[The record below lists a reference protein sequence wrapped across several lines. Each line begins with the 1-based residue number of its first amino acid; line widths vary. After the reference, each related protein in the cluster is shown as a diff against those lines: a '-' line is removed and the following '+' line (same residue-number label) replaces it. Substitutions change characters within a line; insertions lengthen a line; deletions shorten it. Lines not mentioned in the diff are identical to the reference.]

1 MEDNG
6 MSVDTMGALPGA
18 IEDKV
23 SLKAKLRRAE
33 RVNRLRSLS
42 LVAPL
47 LVFVLSIFVLPIGM
61 MMFRSVE
68 NPEVRD
74 TLPKTAAALA
84 AWDGK
89 SVPDEPVYAAL
100 AADLAQAQ
108 KDRTTGLVGKRLNY
122 EIAGARSRLLKAG
135 RMVEAGGAGPWKDKF
150 LTSDKEWGSVPFWA
164 VMKRSTAAYTPYY
177 LLTSVDLR
185 QDVAGAIVKAEPD
198 QAIFLDVFTRTI
210 WISLLVTVATLVLG
224 YPVAHLLAILP
235 AKHANMLMILVLL
248 PFTTSILVR
257 TTAWIVLLQTNGVI
271 NDILVALHFTTERAQ
286 LIFNRFGT
294 VLAMT
299 HIQLP
304 FTILPIYSVMKSI
317 PPSHLRAARSLGAGP
332 FTAFAS
338 VYVPQTLPGVGAG
351 CLLTF
356 ILSLGYYITPA
367 LVGGP
372 QDQMVSYFVALYTNK
387 ELNWGQASALGAL
400 LLFITLALYAVFN
413 RVVGIDKVKLG

>member
-1 MEDNG
+1 MAVAALEG
-6 MSVDTMGALPGA
+6 GAVTGVDRT
-18 IEDKV
+18 
-23 SLKAKLRRAE
+23 SLKTKLRRAE
-33 RVNRLRSLS
+33 RLNRARSFS

-47 LVFVLSIFVLPIGM
+47 LLFVLAVFALPIGLM
-61 MMFRSVE
+61 LVRAVE
-68 NPEVRD
+68 NTEVREA
-74 TLPKTAAALA
+74 LPKTMLSLQG
-84 AWDGK
+84 WDGQATPGED
-89 SVPDEPVYAAL
+89 VFAAF
-100 AADLAQAQ
+100 ADDLTQTQ
-108 KDRTTGLVGKRLNY
+108 KDRTTALVGKRINY
-122 EIAGARSRLLKAG
+122 EVPGARSRFLKAG
-135 RMVEAGGAGPWKDKF
+135 RLIDAGGGGPWKEKF
-150 LTSDKEWGSVPFWA
+150 LANDAEWGSVEFWA
-164 VMKRSTAAYTPYY
+164 IMKRAGATFTPYY

-185 QDVAGAIVKAEPD
+185 QDASGAVTRNFAD
-198 QAIFLDVFTRTI
+198 QSIFLDIFYRTI
-210 WISLLVTVATLVLG
+210 WISFMVTLATLVLG

-235 AKHANMLMILVLL
+235 PKHANMLMILVLL

-257 TTAWIVLLQTNGVI
+257 TTAWIVLLQSNGVL
-271 NDILVALHFTTERAQ
+271 NDFLLALNITTERVQ

-317 PPSHLRAARSLGAGP
+317 PASHLRAARSLGAGP
-332 FTAFAS
+332 LTAFVS
-338 VYVPQTLPGVGAG
+338 VYMPQTLPGVGAG

-387 ELNWGQASALGAL
+387 EMNWGQASALGAIL
-400 LLFITLALYAVFN
+400 LMITLVLYAVFN

>member
-1 MEDNG
+1 MAVAALEG
-6 MSVDTMGALPGA
+6 GAVTGVDRT
-18 IEDKV
+18 
-23 SLKAKLRRAE
+23 SLKTKLRRAE
-33 RVNRLRSLS
+33 RLNRARSFS

-47 LVFVLSIFVLPIGM
+47 LLFVLAVFALPIGLM
-61 MMFRSVE
+61 LVRAVE
-68 NPEVRD
+68 NTEVRES
-74 TLPKTAAALA
+74 LPKTMLSLQ
-84 AWDGK
+84 AWDGQATPGED
-89 SVPDEPVYAAL
+89 VFAAF
-100 AADLAQAQ
+100 ADDLTQTQ
-108 KDRTTGLVGKRLNY
+108 KDRTTALVGKRINY
-122 EIAGARSRLLKAG
+122 EVPGARSRFLKAG
-135 RMVEAGGAGPWKDKF
+135 RLIDAGGGGPWKEKF
-150 LTSDKEWGSVPFWA
+150 LATDAEWGSVEFWA
-164 VMKRSTAAYTPYY
+164 IMKRAGATLTPYY

-185 QDVAGAIVKAEPD
+185 QDANGAVMRNFAD
-198 QAIFLDVFTRTI
+198 QSIFLDIFYRTI
-210 WISLLVTVATLVLG
+210 WISFMVTLATLVLG

-235 AKHANMLMILVLL
+235 PKHANMLMILVLL

-257 TTAWIVLLQTNGVI
+257 TTAWIVLLQSNGVL
-271 NDILVALHFTTERAQ
+271 NDFLLALNITTERVQ

-317 PPSHLRAARSLGAGP
+317 PASHLRAARSLGAGP
-332 FTAFAS
+332 LTAFVS
-338 VYVPQTLPGVGAG
+338 VYMPQTLPGVGAG

-387 ELNWGQASALGAL
+387 EMNWGQASALGAIL
-400 LLFITLALYAVFN
+400 LMITLVLYAVFN

>member
-1 MEDNG
+1 MA
-6 MSVDTMGALPGA
+6 VAALPGEA
-18 IEDKV
+18 GPAVDRT
-23 SLKAKLRRAE
+23 SLKTKLRRAE
-33 RVNRLRSLS
+33 RVNRLRSFS

-47 LVFVLSIFVLPIGM
+47 LLFVLAVFALPIGLM
-61 MMFRSVE
+61 LLRAVE
-68 NPEVRD
+68 NTEVRE
-74 TLPKTAAALA
+74 TMPRTIAALNG
-84 AWDGK
+84 WDGRETPGEE
-89 SVPDEPVYAAL
+89 VFAAF
-100 AADLAQAQ
+100 ATDLVQTQ
-108 KDRTTGLVGKRLNY
+108 KDRTTALVGKRINY
-122 EIAGARSRLLKAG
+122 EVPGARSRFLKAG
-135 RMVEAGGAGPWKDKF
+135 RLMDAGGGGPWKEKF
-150 LTSDKEWGSVPFWA
+150 LASDAEWGSVEFWA
-164 VMKRSTAAYTPYY
+164 IMKRAGQTLTPYY

-185 QDVAGAIVKAEPD
+185 QDAGGAVTTNFAD
-198 QAIFLDVFTRTI
+198 QSIFIDIFIRTLS
-210 WISLLVTVATLVLG
+210 ISLVVTLATLVLG

-235 AKHANMLMILVLL
+235 PRHANVLMILVLL

-257 TTAWIVLLQTNGVI
+257 TTAWIVLLQSNGVL
-271 NDILVALHFTTERAQ
+271 NDILLALHLTTERVQ

-332 FTAFAS
+332 LTAFVS

-372 QDQMVSYFVALYTNK
+372 QDQMVSYFVALYTNR
-387 ELNWGQASALGAL
+387 EMNWGQASALGGIL
-400 LLFITLALYAVFN
+400 LMITLVLYAVFN

>member
-1 MEDNG
+1 MAVAALEG
-6 MSVDTMGALPGA
+6 GAVTGVDRT
-18 IEDKV
+18 
-23 SLKAKLRRAE
+23 SLKTKLRRAE
-33 RVNRLRSLS
+33 RLNRARSFS

-47 LVFVLSIFVLPIGM
+47 LLFVLAVFALPIGLM
-61 MMFRSVE
+61 LVRAVE
-68 NPEVRD
+68 NTEVREA
-74 TLPKTAAALA
+74 LPKTMLSLQ
-84 AWDGK
+84 AWDGQATPGED
-89 SVPDEPVYAAL
+89 VFAAF
-100 AADLAQAQ
+100 ADDLTQTQ
-108 KDRTTGLVGKRLNY
+108 KDRTTALVGKRINY
-122 EIAGARSRLLKAG
+122 EVPGARSRFLKAG
-135 RMVEAGGAGPWKDKF
+135 RLIDAGGGGPWKEKF
-150 LTSDKEWGSVPFWA
+150 LANDAEWGSVEFWA
-164 VMKRSTAAYTPYY
+164 IMKRAGATFTPYY

-185 QDVAGAIVKAEPD
+185 QDASGAVTRNFAD
-198 QAIFLDVFTRTI
+198 QSIFLDIFYRTI
-210 WISLLVTVATLVLG
+210 WISFMVTLATLVLG

-235 AKHANMLMILVLL
+235 PKHANMLMILVLL

-257 TTAWIVLLQTNGVI
+257 TTAWIVLLQSNGVL
-271 NDILVALHFTTERAQ
+271 NDFLLALNITTERVQ

-317 PPSHLRAARSLGAGP
+317 PASHLRAARSLGAGP
-332 FTAFAS
+332 LTAFVS
-338 VYVPQTLPGVGAG
+338 VYMPQTLPGVGAG

-387 ELNWGQASALGAL
+387 EMNWGQASALGAIL
-400 LLFITLALYAVFN
+400 LMITLVLYAVFN

>member
-1 MEDNG
+1 